1 MIYRQMLQD
10 LQKRFKEAGIE
21 EYDTDAWFLLSAA
34 CGMDRGRYFLN
45 QSDELPEEKRSLL
58 EAYAEKRMK
67 RIPLQHI
74 LGEQEFFGLPFMV
87 NENVLIPRQDTEILV
102 ETALEKIQD
111 GYRILDLCTGSGCIL
126 ISLLHKA
133 KEKGLKVSGLGL
145 DLSGRALE
153 VAKENAEINHVLDC
167 SKWLLSDMFEN
178 AEGTFDMICSNPP
191 YIPSADI
198 ENLAPEVKDHDPR
211 MALDGDEDG
220 LKFYRILARESGAY
234 LKKEGKLFLEIGFD
248 QAAAVSKFLEE
259 NGFTQIK
266 VTKDLAGLDRL
277 VYAVYGG

>member
-1 MIYRQMLQD
+1 MTYRQMLQD

-21 EYDTDAWFLLSAA
+21 EYDTDAWLLLSAA
-34 CGMDRGRYFLN
+34 CGMDRGRYILD
-45 QSDELPEEKRSLL
+45 QLQEMPEEKRSLL
-58 EAYAEKRMK
+58 EGYAEKRIK

-102 ETALEKIQD
+102 ETALEELQE

-126 ISLLHKA
+126 ISLLHEA
-133 KEKGLKVSGLGL
+133 REKGLKVFGLGL
-145 DLSGRALE
+145 DLSEKAIE
-153 VAKENAEINHVLDC
+153 VAKKNAEINHVLDC
-167 SKWLLSDMFEN
+167 SKWFLSDMFEN

-220 LKFYRILARESGAY
+220 LKFYRILAKESGAY
-234 LKKEGKLFLEIGFD
+234 LKKDGKLFLEIGFD

-259 NGFTQIK
+259 NGFIQIK
-266 VTKDLAGLDRL
+266 VAKDLAGLDRL